1 MILFLLLFVFEW
13 TKKKKHDV
21 KCAAWDSVTL
31 MQRSLTTW
39 STLSGGS
46 IKGGFMVFSGV
57 LHVQQEPRRRRP
69 RFLSTQ
75 IQNYN
80 ICWGFFFPSLK
91 SSVKFMH
98 LNVIIHI
105 FYRIGLF
112 IWAIIFWL
120 HYPKWLDLCLVVLV
134 CSGQRGGAV
143 SWTVDRRRSRMDE
156 GRSLCGDVGPQRCGL
171 VYCVGLGTVAVTTS
185 DLWNKNPFV
194 LWTGLDAYLEY
205 GIRSCLHSESGV
217 FHSPNVVDLPPPR
230 SLEKPNYVPK
240 SPVRIWVHRLQKN
253 EQIFSNI
260 SPYKSSSLKKESY
273 FLGPRLL
280 LFWNYFFLECCVKIW
295 VIVESH
301 Y

>member
-1 MILFLLLFVFEW
+1 MMWNVLHGIPLLWCRGVLPHEAP
-13 TKKKKHDV
+13 
-21 KCAAWDSVTL
+21 CQEGQS
-31 MQRSLTTW
+31 
-39 STLSGGS
+39 
-46 IKGGFMVFSGV
+46 KGGLWSV
-57 LHVQQEPRRRRP
+57 LESCMFNRSPGDDVHVSSLLK
-69 RFLSTQ
+69 FKTTISV
-75 IQNYN
+75 
-80 ICWGFFFPSLK
+80 GDFFFPSLK

-217 FHSPNVVDLPPPR
+217 FHGL
-230 SLEKPNYVPK
+230 SL
-240 SPVRIWVHRLQKN
+240 
-253 EQIFSNI
+253 
-260 SPYKSSSLKKESY
+260 
-273 FLGPRLL
+273 
-280 LFWNYFFLECCVKIW
+280 
-295 VIVESH
+295 
-301 Y
+301 